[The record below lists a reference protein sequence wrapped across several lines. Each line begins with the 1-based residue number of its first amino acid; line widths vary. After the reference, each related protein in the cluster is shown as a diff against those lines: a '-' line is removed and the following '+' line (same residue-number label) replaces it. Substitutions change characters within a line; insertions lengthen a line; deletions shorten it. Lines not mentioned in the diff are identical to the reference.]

1 MSPTGNLITESANM
15 RKLLVMC
22 LALVLGIGCAS
33 LPCASTSAATGG
45 KNVKVKLQTSKGDI
59 VLELDGEKAPVTVE
73 NFVQYVK
80 DGFYD
85 GVIFH
90 RIIDGFMIQGGGF
103 TPDMNQKTTRAS
115 IKNEADNGLKNDVYT
130 IAMART
136 PDPHSASAQFFINV
150 KDNDFLNF
158 RSPTAQGWGYAVFGK
173 VVEGS
178 DVVDAI
184 AKVKTG
190 NFGPFGDVPLE
201 PVLITRAEVLE

>member
-1 MSPTGNLITESANM
+1 MSPAGNLITESANM

-33 LPCASTSAATGG
+33 LPCASTSAAKGG

-73 NFVQYVK
+73 NFVQ
-80 DGFYD
+80 
-85 GVIFH
+85 FH
-90 RIIDGFMIQGGGF
+90 RVIDGFMIQGGGF

-201 PVLITRAEVLE
+201 PVLITKAEVLE

>member
-1 MSPTGNLITESANM
+1 M

-22 LALVLGIGCAS
+22 LALVLGIGCAA
-33 LPCASTSAATGG
+33 LPAAPSSAATNGG
-45 KNVKVKLQTSKGDI
+45 KIVKVKLQTSMGDI
-59 VLELDGEKAPVTVE
+59 TLELDGEKAPATVE

-90 RIIDGFMIQGGGF
+90 RVIDGFMIQGGGF
-103 TPDMNQKTTRAS
+103 TPDMKQKPTRAP

-158 RSPTAQGWGYAVFGK
+158 SAPTPSGWG
-173 VVEGS
+173 
-178 DVVDAI
+178 
-184 AKVKTG
+184 
-190 NFGPFGDVPLE
+190 
-201 PVLITRAEVLE
+201 